1 MAGGLGD
8 ARRPPHCHRRARAWA
23 DVWPSRRRPPLPA
36 NTRML
41 PLAQCDSTTT
51 PAPDAPRTEPP
62 VAQVNLGEFSRD
74 LLHEIRNLHD
84 KYGPLGVIQDG
95 GQRVAFLFSPE
106 LNQQVLSDTNRYQAR
121 FFAIRGPKNSAQRRL
136 TGGLLSM
143 NGQQHRRNRRMVKE
157 PFSRRAISTYTKTIE
172 RLTDEMLDTWKPGE
186 VRDVAEEMRRYML
199 QVTSTLLFGLDEP
212 ELALRLGDM
221 IAEWVGMNDELGAG
235 ALVPN
240 ETFSKRYEELLT
252 YAEKLEAE
260 ILRMIRRR
268 RESTEFGSDVLSIL
282 VRMHDEEGG
291 LTDEELVGQAA
302 VLFSAAHMTTAH
314 SLCWTLFLLGEHPTL
329 MQRLWDEWQQEGIEH
344 GHPGI
349 DQVAEGS
356 AWGDADSNVEGE
368 ESFSLLDR
376 VIKES
381 MRVLPASAYSQRI
394 NVEAVELGP
403 YRLPRGTGIVF
414 TPLVTHRLP
423 GVYAEPNRFLPDRWL
438 TLRPSP
444 YAYHPFGAG
453 ARMCIGGPLALV
465 IMRVALRR
473 ILTRFRLSVV
483 EGARVSAH
491 VESTMLVP
499 THGVPM
505 TIHPA
510 DGQFQGAA
518 VTGNIHELVDLV
530 EVADPADGNC
540 PAAPRRRR

>member
-1 MAGGLGD
+1 MLSLGQIERTGGVRSC
-8 ARRPPHCHRRARAWA
+8 A
-23 DVWPSRRRPPLPA
+23 
-36 NTRML
+36 
-41 PLAQCDSTTT
+41 STE
-51 PAPDAPRTEPP
+51 EPP
-62 VAQVNLGEFSRD
+62 VAHVNLGEFSRD
-74 LLHEIRNLHD
+74 LLHEIRSLHAQF
-84 KYGPLGVIQDG
+84 GPIGVIQDG

-143 NGQQHRRNRRMVKE
+143 NGQQHRRNRRLVKE
-157 PFSRRAISTYTKTIE
+157 PFSRRAISTYSETIV
-172 RLTDEMLDTWKPGE
+172 RLTDEMLDSWQPGE
-186 VRDVAEEMRRYML
+186 VRDIAEEMRRYML

-221 IAEWVGMNDELGAG
+221 IAEWVSMNDELGAG

-240 ETFSKRYEELLT
+240 ETFSRRYEELLA
-252 YAEKLEAE
+252 YAVKLEAE

-268 RESTEFGSDVLSIL
+268 RESQELGCDVLSIL
-282 VRMHDEEGG
+282 VRMHDDEGG
-291 LTDEELVGQAA
+291 LSDEELVGQAA

-314 SLCWTLFLLGEHPTL
+314 SLSWTLFLLSEHPSV
-329 MQRLWDEWQQEGIEH
+329 MQRLWDEWRH
-344 GHPGI
+344 GDGGETMPGR
-349 DQVAEGS
+349 DAVPDGA
-356 AWGDADSNVEGE
+356 AWGDADSPGGTE
-368 ESFSLLDR
+368 ESLPLLER
-376 VIKES
+376 VVKES
-381 MRVLPASAYSQRI
+381 MRLLPASAYSQRI

-423 GVYAEPNRFLPDRWL
+423 EIYADPQRFLPDRWL

-473 ILTRFRLSVV
+473 ILSRFRLSVV
-483 EGARVSAH
+483 EGADVSAH

-505 TIHPA
+505 VIHHA
-510 DGQFQGAA
+510 DGRFESVA

-530 EVADPADGNC
+530 EAPS
-540 PAAPRRRR
+540 APRQPR

>member
-1 MAGGLGD
+1 
-8 ARRPPHCHRRARAWA
+8 
-23 DVWPSRRRPPLPA
+23 
-36 NTRML
+36 
-41 PLAQCDSTTT
+41 
-51 PAPDAPRTEPP
+51 
-62 VAQVNLGEFSRD
+62 
-74 LLHEIRNLHD
+74 
-84 KYGPLGVIQDG
+84 
-95 GQRVAFLFSPE
+95 
-106 LNQQVLSDTNRYQAR
+106 
-121 FFAIRGPKNSAQRRL
+121 
-136 TGGLLSM
+136 M

-157 PFSRRAISTYTKTIE
+157 PFSRRAISTYSETIA

-186 VRDVAEEMRRYML
+186 VHDIAEEMRRYML

-221 IAEWVGMNDELGAG
+221 IAEWVLMNDELGAG

-240 ETFSKRYEELLT
+240 ETFSERYEELLA
-252 YAEKLEAE
+252 YAKKLEAE
-260 ILRMIRRR
+260 ILRMIRHR
-268 RESTEFGSDVLSIL
+268 RESQEFGCDVLSIL

-291 LTDEELVGQAA
+291 LSDEELVGQAA

-314 SLCWTLFLLGEHPTL
+314 SLSWTLFLLGQHPTV
-329 MQRLWDEWQQEGIEH
+329 MSQLWDEWQQDGGDESVPSVDAVPEG
-344 GHPGI
+344 
-349 DQVAEGS
+349 A
-356 AWGDADSNVEGE
+356 AWGDADGHGGGD
-368 ESFSLLDR
+368 ESQSLLER

-394 NVEAVELGP
+394 NVEAVDLGP

-423 GVYAEPNRFLPDRWL
+423 EIYSEPNRFLPDRWL
-438 TLRPSP
+438 TMRPSP

-465 IMRVALRR
+465 IIRVALRR
-473 ILTRFRLSVV
+473 ILSRFRLTVA
-483 EGARVSAH
+483 EGANVSAH

-505 TIHPA
+505 TIHAA
-510 DGQFQGAA
+510 DGHFESAT

-530 EVADPADGNC
+530 KMPGGAAVAVVTLK
-540 PAAPRRRR
+540 PR

>member
-1 MAGGLGD
+1 
-8 ARRPPHCHRRARAWA
+8 
-23 DVWPSRRRPPLPA
+23 
-36 NTRML
+36 ML
-41 PLAQCDSTTT
+41 SIGSYEMTPGVAPLAI
-51 PAPDAPRTEPP
+51 APQPP
-62 VAQVNLGEFSRD
+62 IQEVDLGEFSRD
-74 LLHEIRNLHD
+74 LFHRIRGLHD
-84 KYGPLGVIQDG
+84 EFGALGVIQDG
-95 GQRVAFLFSPE
+95 GQKVAFLFSPE
-106 LNQQVLSDTNRYQAR
+106 LNQQVLSDTTRYQAR

-157 PFSRRAISTYTKTIE
+157 PFGRRAIATYTDAIA
-172 RLTDEMLDTWKPGE
+172 RMTDQMLDTWKPGE
-186 VRDVAEEMRRYML
+186 VRDVAEDMRRYML

-221 IAEWVGMNDELGAG
+221 IAEWVTMNDELGAG

-240 ETFSKRYEELLT
+240 ETFSKRYEDLLA

-260 ILRMIRRR
+260 ILQMIRRR
-268 RESTEFGSDVLSIL
+268 RESNELGRDVLSIL

-291 LTDEELVGQAA
+291 GLSDEELVGQAA

-314 SLCWTLFLLGEHPTL
+314 SLCWTLFLLAEHPSV
-329 MQRLWDEWQQEGIEH
+329 MQRLWTELLQQGGESNELPPQTAPEG
-344 GHPGI
+344 
-349 DQVAEGS
+349 A
-356 AWGDADSNVEGE
+356 AWGDADSNGENE
-368 ESFSLLDR
+368 ESLTLLER

-414 TPLVTHRLP
+414 TPLVTHHLP
-423 GVYAEPNRFLPDRWL
+423 HVFADPDRFLPDRWL
-438 TLRPSP
+438 TLKPSP

-473 ILTRFRLSVV
+473 ILSRYRLTVV
-483 EGARVSAH
+483 GGTDVSAH

-499 THGVPM
+499 TNGVWM
-505 TIHPA
+505 SVHEA
-510 DGQFQGAA
+510 DGRFEG
-518 VTGNIHELVDLV
+518 VSVKGNIHELVDLV
-530 EVADPADGNC
+530 EVPGCATGKC
-540 PAAPRRRR
+540 HITSLAAQPR

>member
-1 MAGGLGD
+1 VD
-8 ARRPPHCHRRARAWA
+8 
-23 DVWPSRRRPPLPA
+23 
-36 NTRML
+36 
-41 PLAQCDSTTT
+41 
-51 PAPDAPRTEPP
+51 
-62 VAQVNLGEFSRD
+62 LGEFSRD
-74 LLHEIRNLHD
+74 LFHRIRGLHD
-84 KYGPLGVIQDG
+84 KFGPLGVIQDG
-95 GQRVAFLFSPE
+95 GQKVAFLFSPE
-106 LNQQVLSDTNRYQAR
+106 LNQQVLSDTTRYQAR

-157 PFSRRAISTYTKTIE
+157 PFSRRLIATYTDTIA

-186 VRDVAEEMRRYML
+186 VRDVAEDMRRYML

-221 IAEWVGMNDELGAG
+221 IAEWVTMNDELGAG

-240 ETFSKRYEELLT
+240 ETFSKRYEVLLT
-252 YAEKLEAE
+252 YAESLEAE
-260 ILRMIRRR
+260 IMQMIRRR
-268 RESTEFGSDVLSIL
+268 RESKELGCDVLSIL

-291 LTDEELVGQAA
+291 LSDEELVGQAA

-314 SLCWTLFLLGEHPTL
+314 SLCWTLFLLAEHPSV
-329 MQRLWDEWQQEGIEH
+329 MGRLWKEWQQEDGDALEK
-344 GHPGI
+344 PSLSTP
-349 DQVAEGS
+349 EGK
-356 AWGDADSNVEGE
+356 AWGDADGSGE
-368 ESFSLLDR
+368 ADDSLSLLER

-394 NVEAVELGP
+394 NVEAVDLGP

-414 TPLVTHRLP
+414 TPLVTHHL
-423 GVYAEPNRFLPDRWL
+423 AESFSDPNRFLPDRWL
-438 TLRPSP
+438 TCKPSP

-473 ILTRFRLSVV
+473 VLSRYRLSAV
-483 EGARVSAH
+483 GGTDVSAH

-499 THGVPM
+499 TNGIWM
-505 TIHPA
+505 SIRPA
-510 DGQFQGAA
+510 DGQFEALA
-518 VTGNIHELVDLV
+518 VGGNVHELVDLV
-530 EVADPADGNC
+530 EVPLD
-540 PAAPRRRR
+540 AA

>member
-1 MAGGLGD
+1 
-8 ARRPPHCHRRARAWA
+8 
-23 DVWPSRRRPPLPA
+23 
-36 NTRML
+36 ML
-41 PLAQCDSTTT
+41 PLGQCEQTNGAS
-51 PAPDAPRTEPP
+51 PRTRAAEPP
-62 VAQVNLGEFSRD
+62 VAHVNLGEFSRD
-74 LLHEIRNLHD
+74 LLHEIRALHAA
-84 KYGPLGVIQDG
+84 YGPLGVIQDG

-106 LNQQVLSDTNRYQAR
+106 LNQQVLSDTTRYQAR

-136 TGGLLSM
+136 SGGLLSM
-143 NGQQHRRNRRMVKE
+143 NGQQHRRNRRLVKE
-157 PFSRRAISTYTKTIE
+157 PFSRRAISTYSTTIA
-172 RLTDEMLDTWKPGE
+172 RLTDEMLDTWRPGE
-186 VRDVAEEMRRYML
+186 LRDVAEDMRRYML

-221 IAEWVGMNDELGAG
+221 IAEWVSMNDELGAG

-240 ETFSKRYEELLT
+240 ETFSNHYEELLT
-252 YAEKLEAE
+252 YAEKLETE

-268 RESTEFGSDVLSIL
+268 RESQGFGCDVLSIL
-282 VRMHDEEGG
+282 VRMHDEAGG
-291 LTDEELVGQAA
+291 LSDEELVGQAA

-314 SLCWTLFLLGEHPTL
+314 SLSWTLFLLSQHPSV
-329 MQRLWDEWQQEGIEH
+329 MQRLSDEWQHGDGDERMPGVDAVPEG
-344 GHPGI
+344 
-349 DQVAEGS
+349 A
-356 AWGDADSNVEGE
+356 AWGDADSQQGPE
-368 ESFSLLDR
+368 ESLSLLER

-414 TPLVTHRLP
+414 TPLVTHRLSEI
-423 GVYAEPNRFLPDRWL
+423 YADPQRFLPDRWL

-473 ILTRFRLSVV
+473 ILTRFRLTVA
-483 EGARVSAH
+483 EGANVSAH

-499 THGVPM
+499 TNGVPM
-505 TIHPA
+505 IIHDA
-510 DGQFQGAA
+510 DGHFQSAS

-530 EVADPADGNC
+530 EA
-540 PAAPRRRR
+540 PAAEGGEPSPPLTRRPR

>member
-1 MAGGLGD
+1 MSPGIAPVVG
-8 ARRPPHCHRRARAWA
+8 
-23 DVWPSRRRPPLPA
+23 PPL
-36 NTRML
+36 
-41 PLAQCDSTTT
+41 
-51 PAPDAPRTEPP
+51 APIEEVD
-62 VAQVNLGEFSRD
+62 LGEFSRD
-74 LLHEIRNLHD
+74 LFHNIRGLHD
-84 KYGPLGVIQDG
+84 KFGPLGVIQDG
-95 GQRVAFLFSPE
+95 GQKIAFLFSPE
-106 LNQQVLSDTNRYQAR
+106 LNQQVLSDTTRYQAR

-157 PFSRRAISTYTKTIE
+157 PFSRRAIATYSESIA
-172 RLTDEMLDTWKPGE
+172 RMTDSMLDAWKPGE

-221 IAEWVGMNDELGAG
+221 IAEWVTLNDELGAG

-240 ETFSKRYEELLT
+240 ETFSKRYEDLLS

-260 ILRMIRRR
+260 ILQMIRRR
-268 RESTEFGSDVLSIL
+268 RESNELGRDVLSIL

-291 LTDEELVGQAA
+291 LSDEELVGQAA

-314 SLCWTLFLLGEHPTL
+314 SLCWTLFLLAEHPTV
-329 MQRLWDEWQQEGIEH
+329 MQRLWSEWQQPGESMEMPSQAASEG
-344 GHPGI
+344 
-349 DQVAEGS
+349 A
-356 AWGDADSNVEGE
+356 AWGDIDAQE
-368 ESFSLLDR
+368 ESEDSLSLLER

-381 MRVLPASAYSQRI
+381 MRLLPASAYSQRI
-394 NVEAVELGP
+394 NAEAVELGP

-414 TPLVTHRLP
+414 TPLVTHHL
-423 GVYAEPNRFLPDRWL
+423 ASTFAAPNRFLPDRWL
-438 TLRPSP
+438 TTKPSP

-473 ILTRFRLSVV
+473 ILSRFRLTVV
-483 EGARVSAH
+483 GGTDVSAH

-499 THGVPM
+499 THGLWMSV
-505 TIHPA
+505 HEA
-510 DGQFQGAA
+510 DGRFEAAA
-518 VTGNIHELVDLV
+518 VAGNVHELVELV
-530 EVADPADGNC
+530 EVPGWAAGKCHISPAVT
-540 PAAPRRRR
+540 AR

>member
-1 MAGGLGD
+1 
-8 ARRPPHCHRRARAWA
+8 
-23 DVWPSRRRPPLPA
+23 
-36 NTRML
+36 
-41 PLAQCDSTTT
+41 
-51 PAPDAPRTEPP
+51 
-62 VAQVNLGEFSRD
+62 LGEFSRD
-74 LLHEIRNLHD
+74 LLHEIRSLHAQF
-84 KYGPLGVIQDG
+84 GPIGVIQDG

-143 NGQQHRRNRRMVKE
+143 NGQQHRRNRRLVKE
-157 PFSRRAISTYTKTIE
+157 PFSRRAISTYSETIV
-172 RLTDEMLDTWKPGE
+172 RLTDEMLDSWRPGE
-186 VRDVAEEMRRYML
+186 VRDIAEEMRRYML

-221 IAEWVGMNDELGAG
+221 IAEWVSMNDELGAG

-240 ETFSKRYEELLT
+240 ETFSRRYEELLA
-252 YAEKLEAE
+252 YAVKLEAE

-268 RESTEFGSDVLSIL
+268 RESQELGCDVLSIL
-282 VRMHDEEGG
+282 VRMHDDEGG
-291 LTDEELVGQAA
+291 LSDEELVGQAA

-314 SLCWTLFLLGEHPTL
+314 SLSWTLFLLSEHPSV
-329 MQRLWDEWQQEGIEH
+329 MDQLWDEWQRGEGQESM
-344 GHPGI
+344 PGF
-349 DQVAEGS
+349 DAVPEGA
-356 AWGDADSNVEGE
+356 AWGDADSHGGAEQ
-368 ESFSLLDR
+368 SLSLLER

-381 MRVLPASAYSQRI
+381 MRILPASAYSQRI
-394 NVEAVELGP
+394 NVEAVQLGP
-403 YRLPRGTGIVF
+403 YRLPRGSGIVF
-414 TPLVTHRLP
+414 TPLVTQRLP
-423 GVYAEPNRFLPDRWL
+423 EIYANPQQFLPDRWL

-473 ILTRFRLSVV
+473 ILGRFRLSVV
-483 EGARVSAH
+483 EGADVSAH

-505 TIHPA
+505 VIHEA
-510 DGQFQGAA
+510 DGQYRSVP

-530 EVADPADGNC
+530 EVAG
-540 PAAPRRRR
+540 AAAESSGAAALRHPY

>member
-1 MAGGLGD
+1 
-8 ARRPPHCHRRARAWA
+8 
-23 DVWPSRRRPPLPA
+23 
-36 NTRML
+36 
-41 PLAQCDSTTT
+41 
-51 PAPDAPRTEPP
+51 
-62 VAQVNLGEFSRD
+62 
-74 LLHEIRNLHD
+74 LLHEIRSLHVQF
-84 KYGPLGVIQDG
+84 GPIGVIQDG

-106 LNQQVLSDTNRYQAR
+106 LNQQVLSDTSRYQAR

-143 NGQQHRRNRRMVKE
+143 NGQQHRRNRRLVKE
-157 PFSRRAISTYTKTIE
+157 PFSRRAISTYSQTIV
-172 RLTDEMLDTWKPGE
+172 RLTDEMLDSWRPGE
-186 VRDVAEEMRRYML
+186 VRDIAEEMRRYML

-221 IAEWVGMNDELGAG
+221 IAEWVSMNDEIGPG

-240 ETFSKRYEELLT
+240 ETFSRRYEELLA
-252 YAEKLEAE
+252 YAVKLEAE
-260 ILRMIRRR
+260 ILQMIRRR
-268 RESTEFGSDVLSIL
+268 RESQAHGCDVLSIL
-282 VRMHDEEGG
+282 VRMHDDEGG
-291 LTDEELVGQAA
+291 LSDEELVGQAA

-314 SLCWTLFLLGEHPTL
+314 SLSWTLFLLSEHPSM
-329 MQRLWDEWQQEGIEH
+329 MQRLWDEWQQSGTTDQPAGVDAAPEG
-344 GHPGI
+344 
-349 DQVAEGS
+349 A
-356 AWGDADSNVEGE
+356 AWGDADLQGSSE
-368 ESFSLLDR
+368 ESLSLLER

-381 MRVLPASAYSQRI
+381 MRILPASAYSQRI

-423 GVYAEPNRFLPDRWL
+423 EVYADPQQFLPDRWL

-465 IMRVALRR
+465 IMRVALQR
-473 ILTRFRLSVV
+473 ILSRFRLSVV
-483 EGARVSAH
+483 EGANIGAH

-505 TIHPA
+505 VIHAA
-510 DGQFQGAA
+510 DGRFETAP

-530 EVADPADGNC
+530 EIAGVSNGNSH
-540 PAAPRRRR
+540 AAAARPPR